1 MPRKKK
7 QFLRY
12 ILKKRGLPSQNRRRV
27 GQSLILLTVFL
38 FFVFLINFAIIIGT
52 DSKFGVDLSEGA
64 QQVHQKEV
72 TVQAKRG
79 TIYDRT
85 GYPIAQDSTTYT
97 IFAILDKN
105 YVSAHKE
112 ILYVEESQF
121 DKVADIFH
129 EFLGME
135 KDYVLQQLRL
145 PDLNQVYFGT
155 KGKNIS
161 HGTMTA
167 ITEAAE
173 AANIK
178 GISFS
183 TSPGRLY
190 TNGVFAS
197 HFIGLAQLKDN
208 DDGSQSLH
216 GQTGVEAAL
225 NHILSGQDG
234 KIIYEKDSYG
244 RLIPGTETVKA
255 EIVDG
260 KDIYTTLSS
269 DLQRSLEKN
278 MDVFYGERTKGVYA
292 NATLMSAKTGEILAT
307 TQRPTFD
314 PDTKEGLDKK
324 DLNWNS
330 RSLEKNMDV
339 FYGEKTKGVYANATL
354 MSAKTGEI
362 LATTQ
367 RPTFDPDTKEGL
379 DKKDL
384 NWNSTLYQGF
394 FEPGSTMKVMTLAAA
409 IDNKTFNPNE
419 YYTNN
424 TYTLAD
430 AKINDWTV
438 NEGRPPQT
446 LTFANGFALSSNVG
460 MTMLEQR
467 MGDARWL
474 SYLSKFRFGYP
485 TRFGMNN
492 EDGGIFPADN
502 IVTIA
507 MSSFGQGIS
516 VTNTQMLRAF
526 SAIGNHGVMLQPKFI
541 SGIYDPLTDSARI
554 AQPEIMGKPVST
566 DAANQTLQYM
576 VTVGTD
582 PYYGTLYSKET
593 GAVIQV
599 DGYNIAVKSGTA
611 EIAKENGIGYME
623 GANDTINSVVA
634 MVPAE
639 DPEFIMYVTVQQ
651 PQHWSLLYWQDIVNP
666 VLKEAMLLKDSLN
679 LTGASPAL
687 ASLANETEYKLPNI
701 IGESPGKT
709 ADELRRNLVQP
720 VILGNGSKIEKVS
733 KKVGSNLAANQQVLL
748 LTNNFEDV
756 PDMYGWTKTNVEK
769 FSSWTD
775 INIDME
781 GSGSKVIGQ
790 SVEVGTNLKKTKK
803 ITITLGE

>member
-12 ILKKRGLPSQNRRRV
+12 VLANRGLPSQNRRRV
-27 GQSLILLTVFL
+27 GQSLILLSVFI

-64 QQVHQKEV
+64 KQVHQKQV

-97 IFAILDKN
+97 IFAIIDKN

-135 KDYVLQQLRL
+135 KDYVLNQLRL
-145 PDLNQVYFGT
+145 PNLNQVYFGT
-155 KGKNIS
+155 KGKNIPY
-161 HGTMTA
+161 GTMTA

-173 AANIK
+173 AAGVK

-190 TNGVFAS
+190 ANGVFAS

-208 DDGSQSLH
+208 EDGSQSLY
-216 GQTGVEAAL
+216 GQTGIESAMD
-225 NHILSGQDG
+225 HILSGQDG
-234 KIIYEKDSYG
+234 KITYEKDSYG
-244 RLIPGTETVKA
+244 RIIPGTEIVNA
-255 EIVDG
+255 EPVDG
-260 KDIYTTLSS
+260 KDVYTTLSS
-269 DLQRSLEKN
+269 ELQRSLEEN
-278 MDVFYGERTKGVYA
+278 MDVFYGETKGVYA
-292 NATLMSAKTGEILAT
+292 NATLLSAKTGEILAT

-314 PDTKEGLDKK
+314 PDTKSGLK
-324 DLNWNS
+324 DLNWN
-330 RSLEKNMDV
+330 
-339 FYGEKTKGVYANATL
+339 T
-354 MSAKTGEI
+354 
-362 LATTQ
+362 
-367 RPTFDPDTKEGL
+367 
-379 DKKDL
+379 
-384 NWNSTLYQGF
+384 TLYQGH
-394 FEPGSTMKVMTLAAA
+394 FEPGSTMKVMTLASA
-409 IDNKTFNPNE
+409 IDNNTFNPNE

-424 TYTLAD
+424 TYQLAD
-430 AKINDWTV
+430 AKINDWTI
-438 NEGRPPQT
+438 NEGRDPQT

-467 MGDARWL
+467 MGDTKWL
-474 SYLSKFRFGYP
+474 NYLSKFRFGYP
-485 TRFGMNN
+485 TRFGMNG
-492 EDGGIFPADN
+492 EAGGVFPADN

-526 SAIGNHGVMLQPKFI
+526 TAIGNQGVMLQPKFI
-541 SGIYDPLTDSARI
+541 SAIYDPHADSARI
-554 AQPEIMGKPVST
+554 SQPEIMGKPVSA
-566 DAANQTLQYM
+566 DAANQTLNYM

-582 PYYGTLYSKET
+582 PYYGTLYSKDV
-593 GAVIQV
+593 GPVIQV
-599 DGYNIAVKSGTA
+599 DGYNIAFKSGTA
-611 EIAKENGIGYME
+611 EIAKEKGGGYME
-623 GANDTINSVVA
+623 GVNDTINSVVA
-634 MVPAE
+634 MIPAE
-639 DPEFIMYVTVQQ
+639 NPEFIMYVTVQQ
-651 PQHWSLLYWQDIVNP
+651 PQHWSVLYWQDLVTP
-666 VLKEAMLLKDSLN
+666 VLKKAMSLKDSLN
-679 LTGASPAL
+679 LTGSAPAL
-687 ASLANETEYKLPNI
+687 ANLANETEYKLPDI
-701 IGESPGKT
+701 IGESPGDM

-733 KKVGSNLAANQQVLL
+733 KKAGTNLEANQQILL
-748 LTNNFEDV
+748 LTNRFETL
-756 PDMYGWTKTNVEK
+756 PDMYGWTKANVEK

-775 INIDME
+775 IEISFE
-781 GSGSKVIGQ
+781 GSGSKVVSQ
-790 SVEVGTNLKKTKK
+790 SIDVGASLKKTKK

>member
-12 ILKKRGLPSQNRRRV
+12 VLANRGLPSQNRRRV
-27 GQSLILLTVFL
+27 GQSLILLSVFL

-64 QQVHQKEV
+64 KQVHQKQV

-97 IFAILDKN
+97 IFAIIDKN

-135 KDYVLQQLRL
+135 KDYVLNQLRL
-145 PDLNQVYFGT
+145 PNLNQVYFGT
-155 KGKNIS
+155 KGKNIPY
-161 HGTMTA
+161 GTMTA

-173 AANIK
+173 AAGVK

-190 TNGVFAS
+190 ANGVFAS

-208 DDGSQSLH
+208 EDGSQSLY
-216 GQTGVEAAL
+216 GQTGIESAMD
-225 NHILSGQDG
+225 HILSGQDG
-234 KIIYEKDSYG
+234 KITYEKDSYG
-244 RLIPGTETVKA
+244 RIIPGTEIVNA
-255 EIVDG
+255 EPVDG
-260 KDIYTTLSS
+260 KDVYTTLSS
-269 DLQRSLEKN
+269 ELQRSLEEN
-278 MDVFYGERTKGVYA
+278 MDVFYGEKTKGVYA
-292 NATLMSAKTGEILAT
+292 NATLLSAKTGEILAT

-314 PDTKEGLDKK
+314 PDTKSGLK
-324 DLNWNS
+324 DLNWN
-330 RSLEKNMDV
+330 
-339 FYGEKTKGVYANATL
+339 T
-354 MSAKTGEI
+354 
-362 LATTQ
+362 
-367 RPTFDPDTKEGL
+367 
-379 DKKDL
+379 
-384 NWNSTLYQGF
+384 TLYQGH
-394 FEPGSTMKVMTLAAA
+394 FEPGSTMKVMTLASA
-409 IDNKTFNPNE
+409 IDNNTFNPNE

-424 TYTLAD
+424 TYQLAD
-430 AKINDWTV
+430 AKINDWTI
-438 NEGRPPQT
+438 NEGRDPQT
-446 LTFANGFALSSNVG
+446 LTFANSFALSSNVG

-467 MGDARWL
+467 MGDTKWL
-474 SYLSKFRFGYP
+474 NYLSKFRFGYP
-485 TRFGMNN
+485 TRFGMNG
-492 EDGGIFPADN
+492 EAGGVFPADN

-526 SAIGNHGVMLQPKFI
+526 TAIGNQGVMLQPKFI
-541 SGIYDPLTDSARI
+541 SAIYDPHTDSARI
-554 AQPEIMGKPVST
+554 SQPEIMGKPVSA
-566 DAANQTLQYM
+566 DAANQTLNYM

-582 PYYGTLYSKET
+582 PYYGTLYSKDV
-593 GAVIQV
+593 GPVIQV

-611 EIAKENGIGYME
+611 EIAKEKGGGYME
-623 GANDTINSVVA
+623 GVNDTINSVVA
-634 MVPAE
+634 MIPAE
-639 DPEFIMYVTVQQ
+639 NPEFIMYVTVQQ
-651 PQHWSLLYWQDIVNP
+651 PQHWSFLYWQDLVTP
-666 VLKEAMLLKDSLN
+666 VLKKAMSLKDSLN
-679 LTGASPAL
+679 LTGSAPAL
-687 ASLANETEYKLPNI
+687 ANLANETEYKLPDI
-701 IGESPGKT
+701 IGESPGDM

-733 KKVGSNLAANQQVLL
+733 KKAGTNLAANQQILL
-748 LTNNFEDV
+748 LTNRFETL
-756 PDMYGWTKTNVEK
+756 PDMYGWTKANVEK

-775 INIDME
+775 IEINFE
-781 GSGSKVIGQ
+781 GSGSKVVSQ
-790 SVEVGTNLKKTKK
+790 SIDVGASLEKTNK

>member
-12 ILKKRGLPSQNRRRV
+12 ILKKRGLPNQNRRRV

-278 MDVFYGERTKGVYA
+278 MDVFYGER
-292 NATLMSAKTGEILAT
+292 
-307 TQRPTFD
+307 
-314 PDTKEGLDKK
+314 
-324 DLNWNS
+324 
-330 RSLEKNMDV
+330 
-339 FYGEKTKGVYANATL
+339 TKGVYANATL

-756 PDMYGWTKTNVEK
+756 PDMYGWTKNNVEK

>member
-12 ILKKRGLPSQNRRRV
+12 VLANRGLPSQNRRRV
-27 GQSLILLTVFL
+27 GQSLILLSVFI

-64 QQVHQKEV
+64 KQVHQKQV

-97 IFAILDKN
+97 IFAIIDKN

-135 KDYVLQQLRL
+135 KDYVLNQLRL
-145 PDLNQVYFGT
+145 PNLNQVYFGT
-155 KGKNIS
+155 KGKNIPY
-161 HGTMTA
+161 GTMTA

-173 AANIK
+173 AAGVK

-190 TNGVFAS
+190 ANGVFAS

-208 DDGSQSLH
+208 EDGSQSLY
-216 GQTGVEAAL
+216 GQTGIESAMD
-225 NHILSGQDG
+225 HILSGQDG
-234 KIIYEKDSYG
+234 KITYEKDSYG
-244 RLIPGTETVKA
+244 RIIPGTEIVNA
-255 EIVDG
+255 EPVDG
-260 KDIYTTLSS
+260 KDVYTTLSS
-269 DLQRSLEKN
+269 ELQRSLEEN
-278 MDVFYGERTKGVYA
+278 MDVFYGEKTKGVYA
-292 NATLMSAKTGEILAT
+292 NATLLSAKTGEILAT

-314 PDTKEGLDKK
+314 PDTKSGLK
-324 DLNWNS
+324 DLNWN
-330 RSLEKNMDV
+330 
-339 FYGEKTKGVYANATL
+339 T
-354 MSAKTGEI
+354 
-362 LATTQ
+362 
-367 RPTFDPDTKEGL
+367 
-379 DKKDL
+379 
-384 NWNSTLYQGF
+384 TLYQGH
-394 FEPGSTMKVMTLAAA
+394 FEPGSTMKVMTLASA
-409 IDNKTFNPNE
+409 IDNNTFNPNE

-424 TYTLAD
+424 TYQLAD
-430 AKINDWTV
+430 AKINDWTI
-438 NEGRPPQT
+438 NEGRDPQT

-467 MGDARWL
+467 MGDAKWL
-474 SYLSKFRFGYP
+474 NYLSKFRFGYP
-485 TRFGMNN
+485 TRFGMNG
-492 EDGGIFPADN
+492 EAGGVFPADN

-526 SAIGNHGVMLQPKFI
+526 TAIGNQGVMLQPKFI
-541 SGIYDPLTDSARI
+541 SAIYDPHTDSARI
-554 AQPEIMGKPVST
+554 SQPEIMGKPVSA
-566 DAANQTLQYM
+566 DAANQTLNYM

-582 PYYGTLYSKET
+582 PYYGTLYSKDV
-593 GAVIQV
+593 GPVIQV

-611 EIAKENGIGYME
+611 EIAKEKGGGYME
-623 GANDTINSVVA
+623 GVNDTINSVVA
-634 MVPAE
+634 MIPAE
-639 DPEFIMYVTVQQ
+639 NPEFIMYVTVQQ
-651 PQHWSLLYWQDIVNP
+651 PQHWSFLYWQDLVTP
-666 VLKEAMLLKDSLN
+666 VLKKAMSLKDSLN
-679 LTGASPAL
+679 LTGSAPAL
-687 ASLANETEYKLPNI
+687 ANLANETEYKLPDI
-701 IGESPGKT
+701 IGESPGDM

-733 KKVGSNLAANQQVLL
+733 KKAGTNLTANQQILL
-748 LTNNFEDV
+748 LTNRFETL
-756 PDMYGWTKTNVEK
+756 PDMYGWTKANVEK

-775 INIDME
+775 IEINFE
-781 GSGSKVIGQ
+781 GSGSKVVSQ
-790 SVEVGTNLKKTKK
+790 SIDVGASLKKTKK

>member
-12 ILKKRGLPSQNRRRV
+12 VLANRGLPSQNRRRV
-27 GQSLILLTVFL
+27 GQSLILLSVFI

-64 QQVHQKEV
+64 KQVHQKQV

-97 IFAILDKN
+97 IFAIIDKN

-135 KDYVLQQLRL
+135 KDYVLNQLRL
-145 PDLNQVYFGT
+145 PNLNQVYFGT
-155 KGKNIS
+155 KGKNIPY
-161 HGTMTA
+161 GTMTA

-173 AANIK
+173 AAGIK

-190 TNGVFAS
+190 ANGVFAS

-208 DDGSQSLH
+208 EDGSQSLY
-216 GQTGVEAAL
+216 GQTGIESAMD
-225 NHILSGQDG
+225 HILSGQDG
-234 KIIYEKDSYG
+234 KITYEKDSYG
-244 RLIPGTETVKA
+244 RIIPGTEIVNA
-255 EIVDG
+255 EPVDG
-260 KDIYTTLSS
+260 KDVYTTLSS
-269 DLQRSLEKN
+269 ELQRSLEEN
-278 MDVFYGERTKGVYA
+278 MDVFYGEKTKGVYA
-292 NATLMSAKTGEILAT
+292 NATLLSAKTGEILAT

-314 PDTKEGLDKK
+314 PDTKSGLK
-324 DLNWNS
+324 DLNWN
-330 RSLEKNMDV
+330 
-339 FYGEKTKGVYANATL
+339 T
-354 MSAKTGEI
+354 
-362 LATTQ
+362 
-367 RPTFDPDTKEGL
+367 
-379 DKKDL
+379 
-384 NWNSTLYQGF
+384 TLYQGH
-394 FEPGSTMKVMTLAAA
+394 FEPGSTMKVMTLASA
-409 IDNKTFNPNE
+409 IDNNTFNPNE

-424 TYTLAD
+424 TYQLAD
-430 AKINDWTV
+430 AKINDWTI
-438 NEGRPPQT
+438 NEGRDPQT
-446 LTFANGFALSSNVG
+446 LTFANSFALSSNVG

-467 MGDARWL
+467 MGDTKWL
-474 SYLSKFRFGYP
+474 NYLSKFRFGYP
-485 TRFGMNN
+485 TRFGMNG
-492 EDGGIFPADN
+492 EAGGVFPADN

-526 SAIGNHGVMLQPKFI
+526 TAIGNQGVMLQPKFI
-541 SGIYDPLTDSARI
+541 SAIYDPHTDSARI
-554 AQPEIMGKPVST
+554 SQPEIMGKPVSA
-566 DAANQTLQYM
+566 DAANQTLNYM

-582 PYYGTLYSKET
+582 PYYGTLYSKDV
-593 GAVIQV
+593 GPVIQV

-611 EIAKENGIGYME
+611 EIAKEKGGGYME
-623 GANDTINSVVA
+623 GVNDTINSVVA
-634 MVPAE
+634 MIPAE
-639 DPEFIMYVTVQQ
+639 NPEFIMYVTVQQ
-651 PQHWSLLYWQDIVNP
+651 PQHWSFLYWQDLVTP
-666 VLKEAMLLKDSLN
+666 VLKKAMSLKDSLN
-679 LTGASPAL
+679 LTGSAPAL
-687 ASLANETEYKLPNI
+687 ANLANETEYKLPDI
-701 IGESPGKT
+701 IGESPGDM

-733 KKVGSNLAANQQVLL
+733 KKAGTNLTANQQILL
-748 LTNNFEDV
+748 LTNRFETL
-756 PDMYGWTKTNVEK
+756 PDMYGWTKANVEK

-775 INIDME
+775 IEINFE
-781 GSGSKVIGQ
+781 GSGSKVVSQ
-790 SVEVGTNLKKTKK
+790 SIDVGASLEKTNK

>member
-12 ILKKRGLPSQNRRRV
+12 VLANRGLPSQNRRRV
-27 GQSLILLTVFL
+27 GQSLILLSVFL

-64 QQVHQKEV
+64 KQVHQKQV

-97 IFAILDKN
+97 IFAIIDKN

-135 KDYVLQQLRL
+135 KDYVLNQLRL
-145 PDLNQVYFGT
+145 PNLNQVYFGT
-155 KGKNIS
+155 KGKNIPY
-161 HGTMTA
+161 GTMTA

-173 AANIK
+173 AAGVK

-190 TNGVFAS
+190 ANGVFAS

-208 DDGSQSLH
+208 EDGSQSLY
-216 GQTGVEAAL
+216 GQTGIESAMD
-225 NHILSGQDG
+225 HILSGQDG
-234 KIIYEKDSYG
+234 KITYEKDSYG
-244 RLIPGTETVKA
+244 RIIPGTEIVNA
-255 EIVDG
+255 EPVDG
-260 KDIYTTLSS
+260 KDVYTTLSS
-269 DLQRSLEKN
+269 ELQRSLEEN
-278 MDVFYGERTKGVYA
+278 MDVFYGEKTKGVYA
-292 NATLMSAKTGEILAT
+292 NATLLSAKTGEILAT

-314 PDTKEGLDKK
+314 PDTKSGLK
-324 DLNWNS
+324 DLNWN
-330 RSLEKNMDV
+330 
-339 FYGEKTKGVYANATL
+339 T
-354 MSAKTGEI
+354 
-362 LATTQ
+362 
-367 RPTFDPDTKEGL
+367 
-379 DKKDL
+379 
-384 NWNSTLYQGF
+384 TLYQGH
-394 FEPGSTMKVMTLAAA
+394 FEPGSTMKVMTLASA
-409 IDNKTFNPNE
+409 IDNNTFNPNE

-424 TYTLAD
+424 TYQLAD
-430 AKINDWTV
+430 AKINDWTI
-438 NEGRPPQT
+438 NEGRDPQT

-467 MGDARWL
+467 MGDTKWL
-474 SYLSKFRFGYP
+474 NYLSKFRFGYP
-485 TRFGMNN
+485 TRFGMNG
-492 EDGGIFPADN
+492 EAGGVFPADN

-526 SAIGNHGVMLQPKFI
+526 TAIGNQGVMLQPKFI
-541 SGIYDPLTDSARI
+541 SAIYDPHTDSARI
-554 AQPEIMGKPVST
+554 SQPEIMGKPVSA
-566 DAANQTLQYM
+566 DAANQTLNYM

-582 PYYGTLYSKET
+582 PYYGSLYSKDV
-593 GAVIQV
+593 GPVIQV

-611 EIAKENGIGYME
+611 EIAKEKGGGYME
-623 GANDTINSVVA
+623 GVNDTINSVVA
-634 MVPAE
+634 MIPAE
-639 DPEFIMYVTVQQ
+639 NPEFIMYVTVQQ
-651 PQHWSLLYWQDIVNP
+651 PQHWSFLYWQDLVTP
-666 VLKEAMLLKDSLN
+666 VLKKAMSLKDSLN
-679 LTGASPAL
+679 LTGSAPAL
-687 ASLANETEYKLPNI
+687 ANLANETEYKLPDI
-701 IGESPGKT
+701 IGESPGDM

-733 KKVGSNLAANQQVLL
+733 KKAGTNLAANQQILL
-748 LTNNFEDV
+748 LTNRFETL
-756 PDMYGWTKTNVEK
+756 PDMYGWTKANVEK

-775 INIDME
+775 IEINFE
-781 GSGSKVIGQ
+781 GSGSKVVSQ
-790 SVEVGTNLKKTKK
+790 SIDVGASLEKTNK

>member
-27 GQSLILLTVFL
+27 GQSLILLTVFI

-278 MDVFYGERTKGVYA
+278 MDVFYGER
-292 NATLMSAKTGEILAT
+292 
-307 TQRPTFD
+307 
-314 PDTKEGLDKK
+314 
-324 DLNWNS
+324 
-330 RSLEKNMDV
+330 
-339 FYGEKTKGVYANATL
+339 TKGVYANATL

>member
-12 ILKKRGLPSQNRRRV
+12 VLANRGLPSQNRRRV
-27 GQSLILLTVFL
+27 GQSLILLSVFL

-64 QQVHQKEV
+64 KQVHQKQV

-97 IFAILDKN
+97 IFAIIDKN

-135 KDYVLQQLRL
+135 KDYVLNQLRL
-145 PDLNQVYFGT
+145 PNLNQVYFGT
-155 KGKNIS
+155 KGKNIPY
-161 HGTMTA
+161 GTMTA

-173 AANIK
+173 AAGVK

-190 TNGVFAS
+190 ANGVFAS

-208 DDGSQSLH
+208 EDGSQSLY
-216 GQTGVEAAL
+216 GQTGIESAMD
-225 NHILSGQDG
+225 HILSGQDG
-234 KIIYEKDSYG
+234 KITYEKDSYG
-244 RLIPGTETVKA
+244 RIIPGTEIVNA
-255 EIVDG
+255 EPVDG
-260 KDIYTTLSS
+260 KDVYTTLSS
-269 DLQRSLEKN
+269 ELQRSLEEN
-278 MDVFYGERTKGVYA
+278 MDVFYGEKTKGVYA
-292 NATLMSAKTGEILAT
+292 NATLLSAKTGEILAT

-314 PDTKEGLDKK
+314 PDTKSGLK
-324 DLNWNS
+324 DLNWN
-330 RSLEKNMDV
+330 
-339 FYGEKTKGVYANATL
+339 T
-354 MSAKTGEI
+354 
-362 LATTQ
+362 
-367 RPTFDPDTKEGL
+367 
-379 DKKDL
+379 
-384 NWNSTLYQGF
+384 TLYQGH

-409 IDNKTFNPNE
+409 IDNNTFNPNE

-424 TYTLAD
+424 TYQLAD

-438 NEGRPPQT
+438 NGGRDPQT
-446 LTFANGFALSSNVG
+446 MTFANGFALSSNVG

-467 MGDARWL
+467 MGDTKWL
-474 SYLSKFRFGYP
+474 NYLSKFRFGYP
-485 TRFGMNN
+485 TRFGMMG
-492 EDGGIFPADN
+492 EEAGIFPADN

-516 VTNTQMLRAF
+516 VTNVQMLRAF
-526 SAIGNHGVMLQPKFI
+526 TAIGNQGVMLQPKFI

-554 AQPEIMGKPVST
+554 SQPEIMGKPVSA
-566 DAANQTLQYM
+566 DAANQTLGYM

-582 PYYGTLYSKET
+582 PNYGTLYSSAT
-593 GAVIQV
+593 GPIIQV

-634 MVPAE
+634 MIPAE

-651 PQHWSLLYWQDIVNP
+651 PQQWSFLYWQDIVNP

-679 LTGASPAL
+679 LTDPSPAL
-687 ASLANETEYKLPNI
+687 TSIATETEYKLPDFV
-701 IGESPGKT
+701 GESPGQT

-720 VILGNGSKIEKVS
+720 IILGNGSKITKVS
-733 KKVGSNLAANQQVLL
+733 KKVGSNVKANQQILI
-748 LTNNFEDV
+748 LTDNFETV
-756 PDMYGWTKTNVEK
+756 PDMYGWTKANVDR
-769 FSSWTD
+769 FSDWTG
-775 INIDME
+775 ITIEYE
-781 GSGSKVIGQ
+781 GSGSKAVDQ
-790 SVEVGTNLKKTKK
+790 SVDVGASLEKTNK

>member
-12 ILKKRGLPSQNRRRV
+12 VLANRGLPSQNRRRV
-27 GQSLILLTVFL
+27 GQSLILLSVFL

-64 QQVHQKEV
+64 KQVHQKQV

-97 IFAILDKN
+97 IFAIIDKN

-135 KDYVLQQLRL
+135 KDYVLNQLRL
-145 PDLNQVYFGT
+145 PNLNQVYFGT
-155 KGKNIS
+155 KGKNIPY
-161 HGTMTA
+161 GTMTA

-173 AANIK
+173 AAGVK

-190 TNGVFAS
+190 ANGVFAS

-208 DDGSQSLH
+208 EDGSQSLY
-216 GQTGVEAAL
+216 GQTGIESAMD
-225 NHILSGQDG
+225 HILSGQDG
-234 KIIYEKDSYG
+234 KITYEKDSYG
-244 RLIPGTETVKA
+244 RIIPGTEIVNA
-255 EIVDG
+255 EPVDG
-260 KDIYTTLSS
+260 KDVYTTLSS
-269 DLQRSLEKN
+269 ELQRSLEEN
-278 MDVFYGERTKGVYA
+278 MDVFYGETKGVYA
-292 NATLMSAKTGEILAT
+292 NATLLSAKTGEILAT

-314 PDTKEGLDKK
+314 PDTKSGLK
-324 DLNWNS
+324 DLNWN
-330 RSLEKNMDV
+330 
-339 FYGEKTKGVYANATL
+339 T
-354 MSAKTGEI
+354 
-362 LATTQ
+362 
-367 RPTFDPDTKEGL
+367 
-379 DKKDL
+379 
-384 NWNSTLYQGF
+384 TLYQGH
-394 FEPGSTMKVMTLAAA
+394 FEPGSTMKVMTLASA
-409 IDNKTFNPNE
+409 IDNNTFNPNE

-424 TYTLAD
+424 TYQLAD
-430 AKINDWTV
+430 AKINDWTI
-438 NEGRPPQT
+438 NKGRDPQT

-467 MGDARWL
+467 MGDTKWL
-474 SYLSKFRFGYP
+474 NYLSKFRFGYP
-485 TRFGMNN
+485 TRFGMNG
-492 EDGGIFPADN
+492 EAEGVFPADN

-507 MSSFGQGIS
+507 MSSFGQGIA

-526 SAIGNHGVMLQPKFI
+526 TAIGNQGVMLQPKFI
-541 SGIYDPLTDSARI
+541 SAIYDPHTDSARI
-554 AQPEIMGKPVST
+554 SQPEIMGKPVSA
-566 DAANQTLQYM
+566 DAANQTLNYM

-582 PYYGTLYSKET
+582 PYYGTLYSKDV
-593 GAVIQV
+593 GPVIQV

-611 EIAKENGIGYME
+611 EIAKEKGGGYME
-623 GANDTINSVVA
+623 GVNDTINSVVA
-634 MVPAE
+634 MIPAE
-639 DPEFIMYVTVQQ
+639 NPEFIMYVTVQQ
-651 PQHWSLLYWQDIVNP
+651 PQHWSDLYWQDLVTP
-666 VLKEAMLLKDSLN
+666 VLKKAMSLKDSLN
-679 LTGASPAL
+679 LTGSAPAL
-687 ASLANETEYKLPNI
+687 ANLANETEYKLPDI
-701 IGESPGKT
+701 IGESPGDM

-733 KKVGSNLAANQQVLL
+733 KKAGTNLAANQQILL
-748 LTNNFEDV
+748 LTNRFETL
-756 PDMYGWTKTNVEK
+756 PDMYGWTKANVEK

-775 INIDME
+775 IEINFE
-781 GSGSKVIGQ
+781 GSGSKVVSQ
-790 SVEVGTNLKKTKK
+790 SIDVGASLEKTNK

>member
-12 ILKKRGLPSQNRRRV
+12 VLANRGLPSQNRRRV
-27 GQSLILLTVFL
+27 GQSLILLSVFL

-64 QQVHQKEV
+64 KQVHQKQV

-97 IFAILDKN
+97 IFAIIDKN

-135 KDYVLQQLRL
+135 KDYVLNQLRL
-145 PDLNQVYFGT
+145 PNLNQVYFGT
-155 KGKNIS
+155 KGKNIPY
-161 HGTMTA
+161 GTMTA

-173 AANIK
+173 AAGVK

-190 TNGVFAS
+190 ANGVFAS

-208 DDGSQSLH
+208 EDGSQSLY
-216 GQTGVEAAL
+216 GQTGIESAMD
-225 NHILSGQDG
+225 HILSGQDG
-234 KIIYEKDSYG
+234 KITYEKDSYG
-244 RLIPGTETVKA
+244 RIIPGTEIVNA
-255 EIVDG
+255 EPVDG
-260 KDIYTTLSS
+260 KDVYTTLSS
-269 DLQRSLEKN
+269 ELQRSLEEN
-278 MDVFYGERTKGVYA
+278 MDVFYGEKTKGVYA
-292 NATLMSAKTGEILAT
+292 NATLLSAKTGEILAT

-314 PDTKEGLDKK
+314 PDTKSGLK
-324 DLNWNS
+324 DLNWN
-330 RSLEKNMDV
+330 
-339 FYGEKTKGVYANATL
+339 T
-354 MSAKTGEI
+354 
-362 LATTQ
+362 
-367 RPTFDPDTKEGL
+367 
-379 DKKDL
+379 
-384 NWNSTLYQGF
+384 TLYQGH
-394 FEPGSTMKVMTLAAA
+394 FEPGSTMKVMTLASA
-409 IDNKTFNPNE
+409 IDNNTFNPNE

-424 TYTLAD
+424 TYQLAD
-430 AKINDWTV
+430 AKINDWTI
-438 NEGRPPQT
+438 NEGRDPQT

-467 MGDARWL
+467 MGDTKWL
-474 SYLSKFRFGYP
+474 NYLSKFRFGYP
-485 TRFGMNN
+485 TRFGMNG
-492 EDGGIFPADN
+492 EAGGVFPADN

-526 SAIGNHGVMLQPKFI
+526 TAIGNQGVMLQPKFI
-541 SGIYDPLTDSARI
+541 SAIYDPHTDSARI
-554 AQPEIMGKPVST
+554 SQPEIMGKPVSA
-566 DAANQTLQYM
+566 DAANQTLNYM

-582 PYYGTLYSKET
+582 PYYGTLYSKDV
-593 GAVIQV
+593 GPVIQV

-611 EIAKENGIGYME
+611 EIAKEKGGGYME
-623 GANDTINSVVA
+623 GVNDTINSVVA
-634 MVPAE
+634 MIPAE
-639 DPEFIMYVTVQQ
+639 NPEFIMYVTVQQ
-651 PQHWSLLYWQDIVNP
+651 PQHWSFLYWQDLVTP
-666 VLKEAMLLKDSLN
+666 VLKKAMSLKDSLN
-679 LTGASPAL
+679 LTGSAPAL
-687 ASLANETEYKLPNI
+687 ANLANETEYKLPDI
-701 IGESPGKT
+701 IGESPGDM

-733 KKVGSNLAANQQVLL
+733 KKAGTNLAANQQILL
-748 LTNNFEDV
+748 LTNRFETL
-756 PDMYGWTKTNVEK
+756 PDMYGWTKANVEK

-775 INIDME
+775 IEINFE
-781 GSGSKVIGQ
+781 GSGSKVVSQ
-790 SVEVGTNLKKTKK
+790 SIDVGASLEKTNK

>member
-12 ILKKRGLPSQNRRRV
+12 ILKKRGLPNQNRRRV

-330 RSLEKNMDV
+330 
-339 FYGEKTKGVYANATL
+339 
-354 MSAKTGEI
+354 
-362 LATTQ
+362 
-367 RPTFDPDTKEGL
+367 
-379 DKKDL
+379 
-384 NWNSTLYQGF
+384 TLYQGF

-460 MTMLEQR
+460 MTMLKQR

-756 PDMYGWTKTNVEK
+756 PDMYGWTKNNVEK

>member
-12 ILKKRGLPSQNRRRV
+12 VLANRGLPSQNRRRV
-27 GQSLILLTVFL
+27 GQSLILLSVFL

-64 QQVHQKEV
+64 KQVHQKQV

-97 IFAILDKN
+97 IFAIIDKN

-112 ILYVEESQF
+112 VLYVEESQF

-135 KDYVLQQLRL
+135 KDYVLNQLRL
-145 PDLNQVYFGT
+145 PNLNQVYFGT
-155 KGKNIS
+155 KGKNIPY
-161 HGTMTA
+161 GTMTA

-173 AANIK
+173 AAGVK

-190 TNGVFAS
+190 ANGVFAS

-208 DDGSQSLH
+208 EDGSQSLY
-216 GQTGVEAAL
+216 GQTGIESAMD
-225 NHILSGQDG
+225 HILSGQDG
-234 KIIYEKDSYG
+234 KITYEKDSYG
-244 RLIPGTETVKA
+244 RIIPGTEIVNA
-255 EIVDG
+255 EPVDG
-260 KDIYTTLSS
+260 KDVYTTLSS
-269 DLQRSLEKN
+269 ELQRSLEEN
-278 MDVFYGERTKGVYA
+278 MDVFYGEKTKGVYA
-292 NATLMSAKTGEILAT
+292 NATLLSAKTGEILAT

-314 PDTKEGLDKK
+314 PDTKSGLK
-324 DLNWNS
+324 DLNWN
-330 RSLEKNMDV
+330 
-339 FYGEKTKGVYANATL
+339 T
-354 MSAKTGEI
+354 
-362 LATTQ
+362 
-367 RPTFDPDTKEGL
+367 
-379 DKKDL
+379 
-384 NWNSTLYQGF
+384 TLYQGH
-394 FEPGSTMKVMTLAAA
+394 FEPGSTMKVMTLASA
-409 IDNKTFNPNE
+409 IDNNTFNPNE

-424 TYTLAD
+424 TYQLAD
-430 AKINDWTV
+430 AKINDWTI
-438 NEGRPPQT
+438 NKGRDPQT

-467 MGDARWL
+467 MGDAKWL
-474 SYLSKFRFGYP
+474 NYLSKFRFGYP
-485 TRFGMNN
+485 TRFGMNG
-492 EDGGIFPADN
+492 EAGGVFPADN

-526 SAIGNHGVMLQPKFI
+526 TAIGNQGVMLQPKFI
-541 SGIYDPLTDSARI
+541 SAIYDPHTDSARI
-554 AQPEIMGKPVST
+554 SQPEIMGKPVSA
-566 DAANQTLQYM
+566 DAANQTLNYM

-582 PYYGTLYSKET
+582 PYYGTLYSKDV
-593 GAVIQV
+593 GPIIQV

-611 EIAKENGIGYME
+611 EIAKEKGGGYME
-623 GANDTINSVVA
+623 GVNDTINSVVA
-634 MVPAE
+634 MIPAE
-639 DPEFIMYVTVQQ
+639 NPEFIMYVTVQQ
-651 PQHWSLLYWQDIVNP
+651 PQHWSFLYLQDLVTP
-666 VLKEAMLLKDSLN
+666 VLKKAMSLKDSLN
-679 LTGASPAL
+679 LTGSAPAL
-687 ASLANETEYKLPNI
+687 ANLANETEYKLPDI
-701 IGESPGKT
+701 IGESPGDM

-733 KKVGSNLAANQQVLL
+733 KKAGTNLTANQQILL
-748 LTNNFEDV
+748 LTNRFETL
-756 PDMYGWTKTNVEK
+756 PDMYGWTKANVEK

-775 INIDME
+775 IEINFE
-781 GSGSKVIGQ
+781 GSGSKVVSQ
-790 SVEVGTNLKKTKK
+790 SIDVGASLKKTKK

>member
-12 ILKKRGLPSQNRRRV
+12 VLANRGLPSQNRRRV
-27 GQSLILLTVFL
+27 GQSLILLSVFI

-64 QQVHQKEV
+64 KQVHQKQV

-97 IFAILDKN
+97 IFAIIDKN

-135 KDYVLQQLRL
+135 KDYVLNQLRL
-145 PDLNQVYFGT
+145 PNLNQVYFGT
-155 KGKNIS
+155 KGKNIPY
-161 HGTMTA
+161 GTMTA

-173 AANIK
+173 AAGVK

-190 TNGVFAS
+190 ANGVFAS

-208 DDGSQSLH
+208 EDGSQSLY
-216 GQTGVEAAL
+216 GQTGIESAMD
-225 NHILSGQDG
+225 HILSGQDG
-234 KIIYEKDSYG
+234 KITYEKDSYG
-244 RLIPGTETVKA
+244 RIIPGTEIVNA
-255 EIVDG
+255 EPVDG
-260 KDIYTTLSS
+260 KDVYTTLSS
-269 DLQRSLEKN
+269 ELQRSLEEN
-278 MDVFYGERTKGVYA
+278 MDVFYGEKTKGVYA
-292 NATLMSAKTGEILAT
+292 NATLLSAKTGEILAT

-314 PDTKEGLDKK
+314 PDTKSGLK
-324 DLNWNS
+324 DLNWN
-330 RSLEKNMDV
+330 
-339 FYGEKTKGVYANATL
+339 T
-354 MSAKTGEI
+354 
-362 LATTQ
+362 
-367 RPTFDPDTKEGL
+367 
-379 DKKDL
+379 
-384 NWNSTLYQGF
+384 TLYQGH
-394 FEPGSTMKVMTLAAA
+394 FEPGSTMKVMTLASA
-409 IDNKTFNPNE
+409 IDNNTFNPNE

-424 TYTLAD
+424 TYQLAD
-430 AKINDWTV
+430 AKINDWTI
-438 NEGRPPQT
+438 NEGRDPQT
-446 LTFANGFALSSNVG
+446 LTFANSFALSSNVG

-467 MGDARWL
+467 MGDAKWL
-474 SYLSKFRFGYP
+474 NYLSKFRFGYP
-485 TRFGMNN
+485 TRFGMNG
-492 EDGGIFPADN
+492 EAGGVFPADN

-526 SAIGNHGVMLQPKFI
+526 TAIGNQGVMLQPKFI
-541 SGIYDPLTDSARI
+541 SAIYDPHTDSARI
-554 AQPEIMGKPVST
+554 SQPEIMGKPVSA
-566 DAANQTLQYM
+566 DAANQTLNYM

-582 PYYGTLYSKET
+582 PYYGTLYSKDV
-593 GAVIQV
+593 GPVIQV

-611 EIAKENGIGYME
+611 EIAKEKGGGYME
-623 GANDTINSVVA
+623 GVNDTINSVVA
-634 MVPAE
+634 MIPAE
-639 DPEFIMYVTVQQ
+639 NPEFIMYVTVQQ
-651 PQHWSLLYWQDIVNP
+651 PQHWSFLYWQDLVTP
-666 VLKEAMLLKDSLN
+666 VLKKAMSLKDSLN
-679 LTGASPAL
+679 LTGSAPAL
-687 ASLANETEYKLPNI
+687 ANLANETEYKLPDI
-701 IGESPGKT
+701 IGESPGDM

-733 KKVGSNLAANQQVLL
+733 KKAGTNLAANQQILL
-748 LTNNFEDV
+748 LTNRFETL
-756 PDMYGWTKTNVEK
+756 PDMYGWTKANVEK

-775 INIDME
+775 IEINFE
-781 GSGSKVIGQ
+781 GSGSKVVSQ
-790 SVEVGTNLKKTKK
+790 SVDVGASLKKTKK

>member
-12 ILKKRGLPSQNRRRV
+12 ILKKRGLPNQNRRRV

-330 RSLEKNMDV
+330 
-339 FYGEKTKGVYANATL
+339 
-354 MSAKTGEI
+354 
-362 LATTQ
+362 
-367 RPTFDPDTKEGL
+367 
-379 DKKDL
+379 
-384 NWNSTLYQGF
+384 TLYQGF

-623 GANDTINSVVA
+623 GVNNTINSVVA

-733 KKVGSNLAANQQVLL
+733 KKVGSNLVANQQVLL

>member
-12 ILKKRGLPSQNRRRV
+12 VLANRGLPSQNRRRV
-27 GQSLILLTVFL
+27 GQSLILLSVFI

-64 QQVHQKEV
+64 KQVHQKQV

-97 IFAILDKN
+97 IFAIIDKN

-135 KDYVLQQLRL
+135 KDYVLNQLRL
-145 PDLNQVYFGT
+145 PNLNQVYFGT
-155 KGKNIS
+155 KGKNIPY
-161 HGTMTA
+161 GTMTA

-173 AANIK
+173 AAGVK

-190 TNGVFAS
+190 ANGVFAS

-208 DDGSQSLH
+208 EDGSQSLY
-216 GQTGVEAAL
+216 GQTGIESAMD
-225 NHILSGQDG
+225 HILSGQDG
-234 KIIYEKDSYG
+234 KITYEKDSYG
-244 RLIPGTETVKA
+244 RIIPGTEIVNA
-255 EIVDG
+255 EPVDG
-260 KDIYTTLSS
+260 KDVYTTLSS
-269 DLQRSLEKN
+269 ELQRSLEEN
-278 MDVFYGERTKGVYA
+278 MDVFYGEKTKGVYA
-292 NATLMSAKTGEILAT
+292 NATLLSAKTGEILAT

-314 PDTKEGLDKK
+314 PDTKSGLK
-324 DLNWNS
+324 DLNWN
-330 RSLEKNMDV
+330 
-339 FYGEKTKGVYANATL
+339 T
-354 MSAKTGEI
+354 
-362 LATTQ
+362 
-367 RPTFDPDTKEGL
+367 
-379 DKKDL
+379 
-384 NWNSTLYQGF
+384 TLYQGH
-394 FEPGSTMKVMTLAAA
+394 FEPGSTMKVMTLASA
-409 IDNKTFNPNE
+409 IDNNTFNPNE

-424 TYTLAD
+424 TYQLAD
-430 AKINDWTV
+430 AKINDWTI
-438 NEGRPPQT
+438 NEGRDPQT

-467 MGDARWL
+467 MGDTKWL
-474 SYLSKFRFGYP
+474 NYLSEFRFGYP
-485 TRFGMNN
+485 TRFGMNG
-492 EDGGIFPADN
+492 EAGGVFPADN

-526 SAIGNHGVMLQPKFI
+526 TAIGNQGVMLQPKFI
-541 SGIYDPLTDSARI
+541 SAIYDPHTDSARI
-554 AQPEIMGKPVST
+554 SQPEIMGKPVSA
-566 DAANQTLQYM
+566 DAANQTLNYM

-582 PYYGTLYSKET
+582 PYYGTLYSKDV
-593 GAVIQV
+593 GPVIQV

-611 EIAKENGIGYME
+611 EIAKEKGGGYME
-623 GANDTINSVVA
+623 GVNDTINSVVA
-634 MVPAE
+634 MIPAE
-639 DPEFIMYVTVQQ
+639 NPEFIMYVTVQQ
-651 PQHWSLLYWQDIVNP
+651 PQHWSFLYWQDLVTP
-666 VLKEAMLLKDSLN
+666 VLKKAMSLKDSLN
-679 LTGASPAL
+679 LTGSAPAL
-687 ASLANETEYKLPNI
+687 ANLANETEYKLPDI
-701 IGESPGKT
+701 IGESPGDM

-733 KKVGSNLAANQQVLL
+733 KKAGTNLAANQQILL
-748 LTNNFEDV
+748 LTNRFETL
-756 PDMYGWTKTNVEK
+756 PDMYGWTKANVEK

-775 INIDME
+775 IEINFE
-781 GSGSKVIGQ
+781 GSGSKVVSQ
-790 SVEVGTNLKKTKK
+790 SVDVGASLKKTKK

>member
-12 ILKKRGLPSQNRRRV
+12 VLANRGLPSQNRRRV
-27 GQSLILLTVFL
+27 GQSLILLSVFL

-64 QQVHQKEV
+64 KQVHQKQV

-97 IFAILDKN
+97 IFAIIDKN

-135 KDYVLQQLRL
+135 KDYVLNQLRL
-145 PDLNQVYFGT
+145 PNLNQVYFGT
-155 KGKNIS
+155 KGKNIPY
-161 HGTMTA
+161 GTMTA

-173 AANIK
+173 AAGVK

-190 TNGVFAS
+190 ANGVFAS

-208 DDGSQSLH
+208 EDGSQSLY
-216 GQTGVEAAL
+216 GQTGIESAMD
-225 NHILSGQDG
+225 HILSGQDG
-234 KIIYEKDSYG
+234 KITYEKDSYG
-244 RLIPGTETVKA
+244 RIIPGTEIVNA
-255 EIVDG
+255 EPVDG
-260 KDIYTTLSS
+260 KDVYTTLSS
-269 DLQRSLEKN
+269 ELQRSLEEN
-278 MDVFYGERTKGVYA
+278 MDVFYGEKTKGVYA
-292 NATLMSAKTGEILAT
+292 NATLLSAKTGEILAT

-314 PDTKEGLDKK
+314 PDTKSGLK
-324 DLNWNS
+324 DLNWN
-330 RSLEKNMDV
+330 
-339 FYGEKTKGVYANATL
+339 T
-354 MSAKTGEI
+354 
-362 LATTQ
+362 
-367 RPTFDPDTKEGL
+367 
-379 DKKDL
+379 
-384 NWNSTLYQGF
+384 TLYQGH
-394 FEPGSTMKVMTLAAA
+394 FEPGSTMKVMTLASA
-409 IDNKTFNPNE
+409 IDNNTFNPNE
-419 YYTNN
+419 YHTNN
-424 TYTLAD
+424 TYQLAD
-430 AKINDWTV
+430 AKINDWTI
-438 NEGRPPQT
+438 NEGRDPQT

-467 MGDARWL
+467 MGDTKWL
-474 SYLSKFRFGYP
+474 NYLSKFRFGYP
-485 TRFGMNN
+485 TRFGMNG
-492 EDGGIFPADN
+492 EAGGVFPADN

-526 SAIGNHGVMLQPKFI
+526 TAIGNQGVMLQPKFI
-541 SGIYDPLTDSARI
+541 SAIYDPHTDSARI
-554 AQPEIMGKPVST
+554 SQPEIMGKPVSA
-566 DAANQTLQYM
+566 DAANQTLNYM

-582 PYYGTLYSKET
+582 PYYGTLYSKDV
-593 GAVIQV
+593 GPVIQV

-611 EIAKENGIGYME
+611 EIAKEKGGGYME
-623 GANDTINSVVA
+623 GVNDTINSVVA
-634 MVPAE
+634 MIPAE
-639 DPEFIMYVTVQQ
+639 NPEFIMYVTVQQ
-651 PQHWSLLYWQDIVNP
+651 PQHWSVLYWQDLVTP
-666 VLKEAMLLKDSLN
+666 VLKKAMSLKDSLN
-679 LTGASPAL
+679 LTGSAPAL
-687 ASLANETEYKLPNI
+687 ANLANETEYKLPDI
-701 IGESPGKT
+701 IGESPGDM

-733 KKVGSNLAANQQVLL
+733 KKAGTNLAANQQILL
-748 LTNNFEDV
+748 LTNRFETL
-756 PDMYGWTKTNVEK
+756 PDMYGWTKANVEK

-775 INIDME
+775 IEINFE
-781 GSGSKVIGQ
+781 GSGSKVVSQ
-790 SVEVGTNLKKTKK
+790 SIDVGASLKKTKK

>member
-12 ILKKRGLPSQNRRRV
+12 VLANRGLPSQNRRRV
-27 GQSLILLTVFL
+27 GQSLILLSVFL

-64 QQVHQKEV
+64 KQVHQKQV

-97 IFAILDKN
+97 IFAIIDKN

-112 ILYVEESQF
+112 VLYVEESQF

-135 KDYVLQQLRL
+135 KDYVLNQLRL
-145 PDLNQVYFGT
+145 PNLNQVYFGT
-155 KGKNIS
+155 KGKNIPY
-161 HGTMTA
+161 GTMTA

-173 AANIK
+173 AAGVK

-190 TNGVFAS
+190 ANGVFAS

-208 DDGSQSLH
+208 EDGSQSLY
-216 GQTGVEAAL
+216 GQTGIESAMD
-225 NHILSGQDG
+225 HILSGQDG
-234 KIIYEKDSYG
+234 KITYEKDSYG
-244 RLIPGTETVKA
+244 RIIPGTEIVNA
-255 EIVDG
+255 EPVDG
-260 KDIYTTLSS
+260 KDVYTTLSS
-269 DLQRSLEKN
+269 ELQRSLEEN
-278 MDVFYGERTKGVYA
+278 MDVFYGEKTKGVYA
-292 NATLMSAKTGEILAT
+292 NATLLSAKTGEILAT

-314 PDTKEGLDKK
+314 PDTKSGLK
-324 DLNWNS
+324 DLNWN
-330 RSLEKNMDV
+330 
-339 FYGEKTKGVYANATL
+339 T
-354 MSAKTGEI
+354 
-362 LATTQ
+362 
-367 RPTFDPDTKEGL
+367 
-379 DKKDL
+379 
-384 NWNSTLYQGF
+384 TLYQGH
-394 FEPGSTMKVMTLAAA
+394 FEPGSTMKVMTLASA
-409 IDNKTFNPNE
+409 IDNNTFNPNE

-424 TYTLAD
+424 TYQLAD
-430 AKINDWTV
+430 AKINDWTI
-438 NEGRPPQT
+438 NEGRDPQT

-467 MGDARWL
+467 MGDAKWL
-474 SYLSKFRFGYP
+474 NYLSKFRFGYP
-485 TRFGMNN
+485 TRFGMNG
-492 EDGGIFPADN
+492 EAGGVFPADN

-526 SAIGNHGVMLQPKFI
+526 TAIGNQGVMLQPKFI
-541 SGIYDPLTDSARI
+541 SAIYDPHTDSARI
-554 AQPEIMGKPVST
+554 SQPEIMGKPVSA
-566 DAANQTLQYM
+566 DAANQTLNYM

-582 PYYGTLYSKET
+582 PYYGTLYSKDV
-593 GAVIQV
+593 GPIIQV

-611 EIAKENGIGYME
+611 EIAKEKGGGYME
-623 GANDTINSVVA
+623 GVNDTINSVVA
-634 MVPAE
+634 MIPAE
-639 DPEFIMYVTVQQ
+639 NPEFIMYVTVQQ
-651 PQHWSLLYWQDIVNP
+651 PQHWSYLYLQDLVTP
-666 VLKEAMLLKDSLN
+666 VLKKAMSLKDSLN
-679 LTGASPAL
+679 LTGSAPAL
-687 ASLANETEYKLPNI
+687 ANLANETEYKLPDI
-701 IGESPGKT
+701 IGESPGDM

-733 KKVGSNLAANQQVLL
+733 KKAGTNLTANQQILL
-748 LTNNFEDV
+748 LTNRFETL
-756 PDMYGWTKTNVEK
+756 PDMYGWTKANVEK

-775 INIDME
+775 IEINFE
-781 GSGSKVIGQ
+781 GSGSKVVSQ
-790 SVEVGTNLKKTKK
+790 SIDVGASLKKTKK